1 MTAKF
6 DLSDVEFHS
15 FHWDNFNR
23 DVLNAHKKVMAHFGL
38 NVIYTEEN
46 MEHGEWLDRVMSR
59 ATKNVVAIIEPD
71 CIPLNREIIEQ
82 SAEFVYKNNTFLG
95 PAQASN
101 HIYPGSH
108 IFASPA
114 FFFMATDCYKRM
126 GFPSFKLN
134 DRSDVAEEVAYRA
147 EKLGVPYRALYP
159 THYEREPLEGIWRL
173 GNYGYYGIGTVFAGS
188 IYHLFQ
194 SRFEQNVKLFL
205 QHCDEVINDRFSLDA
220 FRCSTVLSPPERQMP
235 LPKPKPLVK
244 RIRKRLKRGLYTKN
258 KFI

>member
-1 MTAKF
+1 MTANF

-23 DVLNAHKKVMAHFGL
+23 DVLNAHKNVMAHFDL

-59 ATKNVVAIIEPD
+59 ATKKVIAIIEPD
-71 CIPLNREIIEQ
+71 CIPLNREIVEQ
-82 SAEFVYKNNTFLG
+82 AAEFVYRNETFLG

-114 FFFMATDCYKRM
+114 FFFISADCYKRM
-126 GFPSFKLN
+126 GCPSFRLN
-134 DRSDVAEEVAYRA
+134 DRSDVAEELAYRA
-147 EKLGVPYRALYP
+147 EKLGIPYRTLYP
-159 THYEREPLEGIWRL
+159 THYERPPLEGIWRL
-173 GNYGYYGIGTVFAGS
+173 GSYGYYGVGTVFAES
-188 IYHLFQ
+188 VYHLFQ

-205 QHCDEVINDRFSLDA
+205 QHCDDVIAGKFTLDA
-220 FRCSTVLSPPERQMP
+220 FNSATALIRPEQQMP
-235 LPKPKPLVK
+235 MPTPKPLIK
-244 RIRKRLKRGLYTKN
+244 RIRKRLKRGLYTTN